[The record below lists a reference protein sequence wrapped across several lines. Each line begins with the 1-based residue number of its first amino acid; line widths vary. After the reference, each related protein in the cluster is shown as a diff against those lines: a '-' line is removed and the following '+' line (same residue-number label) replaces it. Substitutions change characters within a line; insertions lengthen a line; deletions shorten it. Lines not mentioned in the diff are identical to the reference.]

1 LGDFFQYTMALTI
14 DYLYKFCLNLIK
26 KNQAGSITA
35 IEFGFQWNG
44 AQSAYMSDL
53 LGRFQARGNGKEGSN
68 TGLIQNE
75 TIMTKLTP
83 FTISFALPIAS
94 GIGVK
99 PADFLYTLALRINNA
114 PVFQVNKDAIW
125 AMIDDVIDPPS
136 VAEDC
141 YYYTEYG
148 NNYKFYPDTVT
159 QADMDYIQ
167 SPPDVLWAFTLDGSG
182 RQVYDPGASVQ
193 SKWDSISNREITERM
208 LKTIGVSFKDQDF
221 AGFGQSV
228 QLTGE

>member
-1 LGDFFQYTMALTI
+1 MALTI

-26 KNQAGSITA
+26 KNQSGGITA
-35 IEFGFQWNG
+35 VEFGFQWNA

-53 LGRFQARGNGKEGSN
+53 LGRFQARSNGKEGNN

-83 FTISFALPIAS
+83 FTISYSLPIVT
-94 GIGVK
+94 GVGAK

-114 PVFQVNKDAIW
+114 PVFQVNKDALW
-125 AMIDDVIDPPS
+125 AMLDDVIDPPS
-136 VAEDC
+136 ETEDC

-148 NNYKFYPDTVT
+148 NNYKFYPATVT

-167 SPPDVLWAFTLDGSG
+167 SPPDVLWAFILDGSG
-182 RQVYDPGASVQ
+182 RQVYDPSNSVQ
-193 SKWDSISNREITERM
+193 SKWDDLSNREVTERM